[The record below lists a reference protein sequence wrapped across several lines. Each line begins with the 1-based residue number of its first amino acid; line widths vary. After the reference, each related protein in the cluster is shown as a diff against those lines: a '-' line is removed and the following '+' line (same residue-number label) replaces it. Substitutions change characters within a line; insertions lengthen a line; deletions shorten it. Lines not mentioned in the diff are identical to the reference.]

1 MSARAGAPFAR
12 DAGGFPLVAPPRP
25 AAKARPVEPTFAVI
39 VAAYNCEASIGET
52 LVSVLAQSRPAQQVI
67 VCDDGSTD
75 QTARVVSTFAPDV
88 ALIRQENQGDAAA
101 RNTALAAASA
111 SHVVILDSDDVF
123 DSRCLEAYAAALAAR
138 PDLEIVTCDAFLEA
152 NGVVFDRYYRRLGR
166 FVVEDQR
173 RGALHQH
180 FVFGLACLER
190 ERLVAIGGWDTRYR
204 GNSDTDLFLRLILA
218 GCRAGLVYEPL
229 ARYRFRPHSLSDE
242 RASNMRAMVTIVQRA
257 LEHPSLTPDERAFA
271 RADLRVKERLT
282 RAAELE
288 HALRTRSGDVRA
300 RARRVVSADELGFPR
315 HERLLAAASVVA
327 PPLGRTLLRL
337 RDRRHGVTPL
347 RVRTRSV

>member
-1 MSARAGAPFAR
+1 MSAREGAPSAI
-12 DAGGFPLVAPPRP
+12 DAGGFPLMAPPP
-25 AAKARPVEPTFAVI
+25 TAAKHQAGEPTFAVI

-52 LVSVLAQSRPAQQVI
+52 LESVLAQSRSAQQVI

-75 QTARVVSTFAPDV
+75 ETARVVSTFAPAV
-88 ALIRQENQGDAAA
+88 SLVRQENQGDAAA
-101 RNTALAAASA
+101 RNTALAVATA

-123 DSRCLEAYAAALAAR
+123 EPRCLEAYAAALAAR
-138 PDLEIVTCDAFLEA
+138 PDLELVTCDAFLEA
-152 NGVVFDRYYRRLGR
+152 NGVVFDRYYRRLAR
-166 FVVEDQR
+166 FVVDDQR

-180 FVFGLACLER
+180 FIFGLACVER
-190 ERLVAIGGWDTRYR
+190 GRLVAVGGWDTRYR

-257 LEHPSLTPDERAFA
+257 LEHPSLTPEERAFV

-288 HALRTRSGDVRA
+288 HALRTRSDDVRSQ
-300 RARRVVSADELGFPR
+300 ARRVASADELAFPR
-315 HERLLAAASVVA
+315 GERLLAAASVVA

-337 RDRRHGVTPL
+337 RDRRRGVTPL